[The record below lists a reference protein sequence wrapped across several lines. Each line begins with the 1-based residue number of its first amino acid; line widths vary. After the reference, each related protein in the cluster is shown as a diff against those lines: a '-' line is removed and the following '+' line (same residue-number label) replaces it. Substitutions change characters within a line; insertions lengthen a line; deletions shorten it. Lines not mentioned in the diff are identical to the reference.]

1 MLEITWTLVIKVKV
15 HIEQQD
21 KKKEL
26 TLYIVH
32 KEGCLT
38 DIEYKPE
45 LVHTNNSVII
55 SWQQRPRIQCTELKF
70 LGKVM

>member
-1 MLEITWTLVIKVKV
+1 MTKVKV

-38 DIEYKPE
+38 DIEFKPE

-55 SWQQRPRIQCTELKF
+55 SWQLRPRI
-70 LGKVM
+70 